1 MEWKKQTLL
10 TDLPGIGPAR
20 AKKLAKLG
28 LEELGDLLGHYPLR
42 YEDRRACYEIQEA
55 PLGEPCCVSAMI
67 AETPTLS
74 RIRKGLELVKVKAVD
89 ATGVLNLTFFNQ
101 SYLKNTLQRG

>member
-28 LEELGDLLGHYPLR
+28 LPTPL
-42 YEDRRACYEIQEA
+42 
-55 PLGEPCCVSAMI
+55 
-67 AETPTLS
+67 
-74 RIRKGLELVKVKAVD
+74 
-89 ATGVLNLTFFNQ
+89 
-101 SYLKNTLQRG
+101 